1 MPPSQETATL
11 RDFDSAYIWCRS
23 SMAEAVDVIPSSMSA
38 SSRKRPPAIKLGSDA
53 SCHASCQKRPRAT
66 LKLTRNAIEMVS
78 SGMQQRAG
86 YWLTRCCDKL
96 RIVR

>member
-23 SMAEAVDVIPSSMSA
+23 STAETVDVKPPCMST

-53 SCHASCQKRPRAT
+53 SCQKRSHAT

-78 SGMQQRAG
+78 SGTQQRAG
-86 YWLTRCCDKL
+86 YWLTPCCDKL